1 MKTFVPRFPDNL
13 KYHPKNNLAKT
24 PRTPPPPGFPN
35 TVHLWLDL
43 VFSHFQKTY
52 FINLRQR
59 YLEINACQIYSGIFS
74 KKYIRYFDCP
84 TLNFTES
91 VEVIQTI
98 RLEMAL
104 PSCPLMQSKE
114 KKIVKTSTSKCDHF
128 VQSQYYYIKRMT
140 TMAE

>member
-1 MKTFVPRFPDNL
+1 MGL
-13 KYHPKNNLAKT
+13 KST
-24 PRTPPPPGFPN
+24 
-35 TVHLWLDL
+35 
-43 VFSHFQKTY
+43 QEY
-52 FINLRQR
+52 FRRN
-59 YLEINACQIYSGIFS
+59 SF
-74 KKYIRYFDCP
+74 RYFDRP
-84 TLNFTES
+84 LNLTES